1 MKKIIYI
8 STALLVLIACGQAET
23 NAAIKAESGEA
34 IAESV
39 IKPLNFDLGATTYK
53 VDALKGDT
61 IFLDNGG
68 TVVFDTDCFVDSEGN
83 LVKGEVDVAW
93 QEFHSLADIM
103 ASGIPMKFDSA
114 GVDND
119 LISGGM
125 FTIQASQKGQQI
137 EMAKGKGAEVNM
149 VSLQDTPCYNFYD
162 LDEETGD
169 WNYQTTK
176 NGEVVEEIEP
186 TVDKVDGAI
195 IEAQLSLKDYPELQD
210 KDLIG
215 WKTTT
220 ELSKK
225 TTSWLKQPTT
235 KIRILKNA
243 GNFYVLEAKAGKAL
257 KTFKANPYTI
267 EQAIIDS
274 RANQSEHD
282 QAINEIEEYQ
292 NKMAAGKVVRSIR
305 VEGFGTYNWDI
316 CGKRENSRGILASFD
331 FPTGVNKKLVTMS
344 LISPEE
350 NAVINYNPE
359 GDHNFSFD
367 PGKKCCLVA
376 ILPSNELVIVDNNG
390 FNKARELSNGS
401 PHTFTFKK
409 TGIKLESPEE
419 LSHYIDK
426 LI

>member
-1 MKKIIYI
+1 M
-8 STALLVLIACGQAET
+8 TALLVLIACGQAET
-23 NAAIKAESGEA
+23 NAVIKAKSGEV
-34 IAESV
+34 IPESV

-68 TVVFDTDCFVDSEGN
+68 TVVFDTDCFVDSKGN
-83 LVKGEVDVAW
+83 LVKGEVDLAW

-114 GVDND
+114 GVGHN

-125 FTIQASQKGQQI
+125 FTIQASQKGQAI

-169 WNYQTTK
+169 WSYQTTK

-186 TVDKVDGAI
+186 TVEKVECAI

-225 TTSWLKQPTT
+225 TATWLKQPTT
-235 KIRILKNA
+235 KIRILKND
-243 GNFYVLEAKAGKAL
+243 G
-257 KTFKANPYTI
+257 I
-267 EQAIIDS
+267 
-274 RANQSEHD
+274 
-282 QAINEIEEYQ
+282 
-292 NKMAAGKVVRSIR
+292 SI
-305 VEGFGTYNWDI
+305 
-316 CGKRENSRGILASFD
+316 S
-331 FPTGVNKKLVTMS
+331 
-344 LISPEE
+344 
-350 NAVINYNPE
+350 
-359 GDHNFSFD
+359 
-367 PGKKCCLVA
+367 
-376 ILPSNELVIVDNNG
+376 
-390 FNKARELSNGS
+390 
-401 PHTFTFKK
+401 
-409 TGIKLESPEE
+409 
-419 LSHYIDK
+419 
-426 LI
+426 